1 MLKILL
7 VDDEPTVRKGMLTC
21 IDWKTH
27 GFTIVGE
34 ANNGAVALEK
44 ALQLRPHIIL
54 SDICMPA
61 MDGITLVQHLKEQLP
76 DCKIII
82 MSGYDEFA
90 YAKSLMGMKVTD
102 YLLKP
107 VAEEELIGVLHK
119 LAAEIADEERKKTSM
134 ETTSKLIDESSPQL
148 KSNFMKKILDG
159 SFQNNADLSRWADI
173 IKLQLNTANCR
184 YAVILLTLD
193 SFGIGKAGAGEQE
206 LPHFAAAGIAE
217 ELINQTASGFVCDH
231 GFEHLTGLV
240 CVGNES
246 PCDLELIGQRI
257 AASLKESLD
266 QRAFIGIGEPVADI
280 KDILCSYQQALSLVN
295 DKMYKGKRTII
306 QMALRYIEENY
317 NKDIGLAAVAKAA
330 YVTPN
335 YLSRIFK
342 EEMSTNFVDW
352 LNHIRIDKARD
363 LLARTGLKAYEV
375 AENVGYRDYKYFS
388 AMFKK
393 LTGCSPKDYV

>member
-1 MLKILL
+1 
-7 VDDEPTVRKGMLTC
+7 MLTC

-76 DCKIII
+76 DCKVII

-119 LAAEIADEERKKTSM
+119 LAAEIADEEQKKNSM
-134 ETTSKLIDESSPQL
+134 ETTRKLIDESSPQL
-148 KSNFMKKILDG
+148 KASFMKKILDG
-159 SFQNNADLSRWADI
+159 SFQNDGDLSRWAGI
-173 IKLQLNTANCR
+173 IKLELNTANCR
-184 YAVILLTLD
+184 YAVILAALD
-193 SFGIGKAGAGEQE
+193 SFGAGEQE
-206 LPHFAAAGIAE
+206 PHHAAAAHIAE
-217 ELINQTASGFVCDH
+217 ALINRAASGFVCDR
-231 GFEHLTGLV
+231 GFEYLTGLI
-240 CVGNES
+240 CVGNET
-246 PCDLELIGQRI
+246 PCELEPLRESL
-257 AASLKESLD
+257 AAALRESLD
-266 QRAFIGIGEPVADI
+266 QRAFIGIGEPAADMR
-280 KDILCSYQQALSLVN
+280 DIPRSYQQALAMVN

-306 QMALRYIEENY
+306 QMALRHIEENY
-317 NKDIGLAAVAKAA
+317 NKDISLAAVANAA

-342 EEMSTNFVDW
+342 EEMNTNFVNW
-352 LNHIRIDKARD
+352 LNRIRIDRARE
-363 LLARTGLKAYEV
+363 LLAHTGLKAYEV
-375 AENVGYRDYKYFS
+375 AEKVGYRDYKYFS

-393 LTGCSPKDYV
+393 LTGCSPKDYM